1 MQALP
6 AKVTC
11 SIPIAILFRRSVA
24 SLHYTLNYV
33 QNIVPYGDLMDIP
46 ALFRS
51 GISHKRE
58 ILHKGI
64 CFVFRKWEPLPPFTK
79 MPYDTICIIRH
90 FLSFISQSI
99 VIFILLSFPMPK
111 GRRRFQCAKF
121 IPKFFYKL
129 NKYILLKS
137 LVHLKIPN

>member
-11 SIPIAILFRRSVA
+11 SIPIAILFRRRVA

-33 QNIVPYGDLMDIP
+33 QNIVPYGDFMYIP

-64 CFVFRKWEPLPPFTK
+64 CFVFRKWNPLPPFTQK
-79 MPYDTICIIRH
+79 CPMMHFCIIRH
-90 FLSFISQSI
+90 FLSFISQGI
-99 VIFILLSFPMPK
+99 VIFILMSFLMHKSRNPSNVQK
-111 GRRRFQCAKF
+111 SFLF
-121 IPKFFYKL
+121 I
-129 NKYILLKS
+129 
-137 LVHLKIPN
+137 

>member
-1 MQALP
+1 MQQNQLSHATGILWTSQP
-6 AKVTC
+6 FSGLAYLIKWKYFTKVFV
-11 SIPIAILFRRSVA
+11 SYFV
-24 SLHYTLNYV
+24 NG
-33 QNIVPYGDLMDIP
+33 NPYP
-46 ALFRS
+46 
-51 GISHKRE
+51 
-58 ILHKGI
+58 
-64 CFVFRKWEPLPPFTK
+64 PPFTK
-79 MPYDTICIIRH
+79 MPYDAICIIRH

-129 NKYILLKS
+129 NKYILLKF

>member
-33 QNIVPYGDLMDIP
+33 QNIVPYGDFMDIP

-111 GRRRFQCAKF
+111 GRRRFQCAKC

>member
-11 SIPIAILFRRSVA
+11 SIPIAILFRRRVA

-33 QNIVPYGDLMDIP
+33 QNIVPYGDFMDIP
-46 ALFRS
+46 DLFRS

-79 MPYDTICIIRH
+79 MPYDAICIIRH
-90 FLSFISQSI
+90 FISFISQGI
-99 VIFILLSFPMPK
+99 VIFILLSFPMHK
-111 GRRRFQCAKF
+111 AMQCAKV
-121 IPKFFYKL
+121 ILICYII
-129 NKYILLKS
+129 KYIK
-137 LVHLKIPN
+137 

>member
-33 QNIVPYGDLMDIP
+33 QNIVPYGDFMDIT

-51 GISHKRE
+51 GISHKR
-58 ILHKGI
+58 
-64 CFVFRKWEPLPPFTK
+64 EPLPPFTK